1 MAQAENPGLKILLAD
16 DHTITRE
23 GTRRLIEA
31 EADLRVV
38 GEADNGEDAVRLT
51 RELGPDLVILDISMP
66 GRSGIDAAA
75 EIRRSLP
82 AVKILILTGYGNH
95 AQYARALAQL
105 GVQGYLA
112 KSVSSRELLQSIR
125 QIALGQV
132 VASSVGLEDAED
144 GVLELPTPRELDV
157 LRLVAQGMKSQEIAS
172 QLFTSERTV
181 HFHLSNL
188 FAKLHASSRTEL
200 VYLARQQGWIS

>member
-1 MAQAENPGLKILLAD
+1 MSPGEKRHLKILLAD

-31 EADLRVV
+31 EEDLRVV
-38 GEADNGEDAVRLT
+38 GEAENGDEAVRLT
-51 RELGPDLVILDISMP
+51 RDLRPDLVVLDISMP

-75 EIRRSLP
+75 EIRRVAP
-82 AVKILILTGYGNH
+82 RVKILILTGYGNH
-95 AQYARALAQL
+95 AQYARALGQL

-112 KSVSSRELLQSIR
+112 KSVSSRELLQTIR
-125 QIALGQV
+125 AIALGQV
-132 VASSVGLEDAED
+132 PARPTGGSSLD
-144 GVLELPTPRELDV
+144 GEVVDMPTPRELDV
-157 LRLVAQGMKSQEIAS
+157 LRLVAQGLKSQEIAG
-172 QLFTSERTV
+172 QLCTSERTV

-200 VYLARQQGWIS
+200 VYLARQQGWIG

>member
-1 MAQAENPGLKILLAD
+1 MSLSENRYLKILLAD

-31 EADLRVV
+31 DAHFQVV

-51 RELGPDLVILDISMP
+51 RELAPDLVILDISMP
-66 GRSGIDAAA
+66 GRSGVDAAA
-75 EIRRSLP
+75 EIRRSAP

-112 KSVSSRELLQSIR
+112 KSASSRELLQTIR
-125 QIALGQV
+125 EIADGQV
-132 VASSVGLEDAED
+132 AGSAALEDAED
-144 GVLELPTPRELDV
+144 GILELPTARELDV
-157 LRLVAQGMKSQEIAS
+157 LRLVGQGMKSPEIAG
-172 QLFTSERTV
+172 QLCASERTV

-200 VYLARQQGWIS
+200 VYLARQQGWIT